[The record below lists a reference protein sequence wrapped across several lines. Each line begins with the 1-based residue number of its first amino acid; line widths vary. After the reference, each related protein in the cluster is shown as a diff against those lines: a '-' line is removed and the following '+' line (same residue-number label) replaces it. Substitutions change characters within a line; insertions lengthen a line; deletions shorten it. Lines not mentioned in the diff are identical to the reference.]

1 MPDDDELDIVEC
13 ASCSIGVNPD
23 DLATTLSGDVL
34 CSGCRIWCERCEN
47 YNYEDGCR
55 SVEGYG
61 IWCESCSD
69 NHTFWCESCESVYSD
84 NHNSYSVEDIGTY
97 WCEECCNDHANW
109 CDSCDTYN
117 RDSCENCDGES
128 DGSFNGVYN
137 YSHKPDPIFHGE
149 DKNKLYF
156 GLELEM
162 EISDIRD
169 EFNNASKY
177 VSERLERDWIYLKQ
191 DSSIGSTD
199 GRPVGPQ
206 GFELVSHPAS
216 FHYWTNSNHKL
227 WDTLDGLRTRHNAR
241 SWNAKSN
248 CGIHIHISRAGF
260 KSGAHTHRFLNL
272 VYKNSKYMKRFA
284 GRNCDKYATFTDVW
298 KYDEDNIPY
307 MSFADKV
314 KLWEYGRSNTERMS
328 AVNTLNDHT
337 IELRFF
343 RGTTQPKGVLATIEL
358 AHAMVEYTREL
369 TLSDVKLGMLEWE
382 WFEDYIQV
390 NNGLYPNAYDR
401 LPKLSKVNINRP
413 ELLNA

>member
-13 ASCSIGVNPD
+13 ASCSIGIKPD

-55 SVEGYG
+55 SVENYG

-69 NHTFWCESCESVYSD
+69 NHTFWCESCESTYSD

-117 RDSCENCDGES
+117 RDSCENCDGE
-128 DGSFNGVYN
+128 GSLVNS
-137 YSHKPDPIFHGE
+137 YSFKPDPIFHGE

-162 EISDIRD
+162 EISDIK
-169 EFNNASKY
+169 EKYNNASVY
-177 VSERLERDWIYLKQ
+177 VSERLEREWVYLKE

-199 GRPVGPQ
+199 GRTVGPR

-216 FHYWTNSNHKL
+216 FHYWTNNNHKL

-284 GRNCDKYATFTDVW
+284 GRDCNKYATFTDVW

-307 MSFADKV
+307 MSFVDKV
-314 KLWEYGRSNTERMS
+314 TLGVSMG
-328 AVNTLNDHT
+328 AV
-337 IELRFF
+337 I
-343 RGTTQPKGVLATIEL
+343 
-358 AHAMVEYTREL
+358 
-369 TLSDVKLGMLEWE
+369 LSV
-382 WFEDYIQV
+382 
-390 NNGLYPNAYDR
+390 
-401 LPKLSKVNINRP
+401 
-413 ELLNA
+413 

>member
-1 MPDDDELDIVEC
+1 MSDDDIDLVEC
-13 ASCSIGVNPD
+13 VNCSIEYNPD
-23 DLATTLSGDVL
+23 DLATTPSGDVL
-34 CSGCRIWCERCEN
+34 CSNCRIYCERCED
-47 YNYEDGCR
+47 YRYEEGCR
-55 SVEGYG
+55 SVEGNG
-61 IWCESCSD
+61 IWCESCCD
-69 NHTFWCESCESVYSD
+69 NHTFWCESCEGNYSD

-109 CDSCDTYN
+109 CDNCDTYN
-117 RDSCENCDGES
+117 RDSCENCDGE
-128 DGSFNGVYN
+128 GSLVNS

-162 EISDIRD
+162 EISDIK
-169 EFNNASKY
+169 EKYNNASVY
-177 VSERLERDWIYLKQ
+177 VSERLKREWVYLKE

-199 GRPVGPQ
+199 GRTVGPR

-216 FHYWTNSNHKL
+216 FHYWTNNNHKL

-272 VYKNSKYMKRFA
+272 VYKNAKYMKRFA
-284 GRNCDKYATFTDVW
+284 GRDCNKYATFTDVW

-314 KLWEYGRSNTERMS
+314 KLSEYGRSNTERMS
-328 AVNTLNDHT
+328 AVNTLNEHT

-369 TLSDVKLGMLEWE
+369 TLSDVKLGMLGWE

-401 LPKLSKVNINRP
+401 LPKLSKVNIHYP